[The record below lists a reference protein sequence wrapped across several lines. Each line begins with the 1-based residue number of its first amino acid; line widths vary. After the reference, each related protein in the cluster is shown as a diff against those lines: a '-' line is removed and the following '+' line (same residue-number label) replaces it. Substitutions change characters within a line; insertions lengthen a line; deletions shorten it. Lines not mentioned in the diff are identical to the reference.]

1 MDKFMKEKSDTQPD
15 REAKSL
21 QMKKDNAQKA
31 GFTETEKGVYLKGWV
46 SLGKARAFVQKGN
59 QGRGFRLS

>member
-1 MDKFMKEKSDTQPD
+1 MKERSDTQPD
-15 REAKSL
+15 RDAKSL

-31 GFTETEKGVYLKGWV
+31 GLTEAEKSAYLANRV

-59 QGRGFRLS
+59 QGRGFKLS